1 MDKKKPYQIGQVFLI
16 LLNITSIFL
25 LFGYGYVAASTLP
38 DNFLKVGYEPSGVQT
53 LYYAFVTPLFA
64 LISLFIYLI
73 KKVMTKDA
81 KILALAPVIAALC
94 LHIFLEFINFLIGF
108 PKANH
113 LLSHGTWLL
122 ILIFSHLFCAAL
134 FSEIRKLI
142 LVRKS
147 S

>member
-1 MDKKKPYQIGQVFLI
+1 MDKKIPYQIGQVFLI

-25 LFGYGYVAASTLP
+25 LFGYGYVAASTIP
-38 DNFLKVGYEPSGVQT
+38 NNFLKVGYEPSGMQM
-53 LYYAFVTPLFA
+53 LYYAFVTLLFA
-64 LISLFIYLI
+64 LISLFVYLI

-81 KILALAPVIAALC
+81 KILALAPVVAALC

-113 LLSHGTWLL
+113 LLYHGTWIL
-122 ILIFSHLFCAAL
+122 ILLFLSVFCVAL

-142 LVRKS
+142 LARKS